1 MELSN
6 LLQTL
11 INEKGSDLFLSVGI
25 QPCLKVNGKVHRLGE
40 EILNED
46 QVLDMIKHTMTED
59 RLRSYFKY
67 RDANFAISIPNLGR
81 FRVSAFWQQDL
92 PGCAIRRI
100 NTIIP
105 TCDELFLP
113 LPVKQLAMAKR
124 GLVLF
129 VGATGAGKSTTQ
141 AAMVGYRNRHATDHI
156 LTIEDPIEFVH
167 QHDKSLITQR
177 EVGTDTVNYE
187 EGLKS
192 ALRQAPDVILIG
204 EIRNQETMEYALS
217 FAETGHL
224 CMATLHANNANQ
236 AIERIQHLVPPS
248 KHRVLMYDLA
258 FNLKA
263 IVAQQLVPT
272 LDGQGRRAAF
282 EIMLNSPLIS
292 DILRKGEVHRLKE
305 TMARSNE
312 IGMVTFDQSLF
323 ALYRE
328 GAIGYDEALAF
339 ADSSN
344 DVRMMI
350 KLAEGSNYD
359 TGMMSKVT
367 FEGE

>member
-92 PGCAIRRI
+92 PGCSIRRI

-113 LPVKQLAMAKR
+113 LSVKQLAMAKR

-156 LTIEDPIEFVH
+156 V
-167 QHDKSLITQR
+167 ITSYSIHY
-177 EVGTDTVNYE
+177 TKLYE
-187 EGLKS
+187 S
-192 ALRQAPDVILIG
+192 QILFFHP
-204 EIRNQETMEYALS
+204 A
-217 FAETGHL
+217 
-224 CMATLHANNANQ
+224 
-236 AIERIQHLVPPS
+236 
-248 KHRVLMYDLA
+248 
-258 FNLKA
+258 
-263 IVAQQLVPT
+263 
-272 LDGQGRRAAF
+272 
-282 EIMLNSPLIS
+282 
-292 DILRKGEVHRLKE
+292 
-305 TMARSNE
+305 
-312 IGMVTFDQSLF
+312 
-323 ALYRE
+323 
-328 GAIGYDEALAF
+328 
-339 ADSSN
+339 
-344 DVRMMI
+344 
-350 KLAEGSNYD
+350 
-359 TGMMSKVT
+359 
-367 FEGE
+367 